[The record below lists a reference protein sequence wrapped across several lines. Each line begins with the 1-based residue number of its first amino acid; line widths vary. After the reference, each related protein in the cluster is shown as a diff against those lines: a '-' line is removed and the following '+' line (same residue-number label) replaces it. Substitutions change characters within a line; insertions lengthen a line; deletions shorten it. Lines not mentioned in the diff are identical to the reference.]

1 MSDENTDDD
10 SQFDDLDLLDT
21 LDDILKDTIEIID
34 HLYENNIN
42 KGLVLDALKYKLFEV
57 KEGIESRK
65 KICTHAVAPL
75 LVQSLKD
82 FDEQIERLEELRR
95 LKHKKS

>member
-1 MSDENTDDD
+1 MSEENTDDD

-34 HLYENNIN
+34 HLYENKIN
-42 KGLVLDALKYKLFEV
+42 KVLVLDALKYKLFEV
-57 KEGIESRK
+57 KEGIESRM

-95 LKHKKS
+95 LKRTKS